1 MSEEWLSR
9 LNYIFGLE
17 VTFPREAEQ
26 DTQVVCMCGHRK
38 QDTYCQFNVYK
49 GINGTESIKWFK
61 CFDVQI

>member
-38 QDTYCQFNVYK
+38 QDTYLSNKPQEAVFCADFRTGK
-49 GINGTESIKWFK
+49 GS
-61 CFDVQI
+61 C